1 MQERWGKEISKRA
14 CRMLVIA
21 IAAVFGATHIAGCA
35 SSQEHRATGQVFDDG
50 LITGKVKR
58 QLFHQ
63 EGVSFLDV
71 DVNTYRGQVQLSGF
85 VPSEEAKR
93 LAGEAARRVEGVKSV
108 QNDIRVAP
116 PG

>member
-1 MQERWGKEISKRA
+1 M
-14 CRMLVIA
+14 
-21 IAAVFGATHIAGCA
+21 
-35 SSQEHRATGQVFDDG
+35 
-50 LITGKVKR
+50 
-58 QLFHQ
+58 
-63 EGVSFLDV
+63 SFLDV
-71 DVNTYRGQVQLSGF
+71 DVSTYRGQVQLSGF